1 MDFGKEGT
9 IPRTPLIAVAPWSKE
24 LIVSHIIECPAC
36 STRYRMNKPIP
47 EGGRSVKCA
56 RCGHQWRLAP
66 ESTEEEADIPAIE
79 EQSQAGEAEQRDP
92 FDRAA
97 DYMRQARGADAASE
111 AGHEPDEERQATDWL
126 ARRDHHAAAISTLS
140 QPDFAGYEQPSAPDT
155 AESYAEPEADAEAE
169 RETDAGIS
177 ADSHAEDEPEAPREP
192 AAESWWQR
200 FRSNAKFGSQPEAEP
215 EPQPEAAEEDDSDR
229 FSASDFDFGNERAD
243 EPDEREGQPDE
254 RRFAE
259 EPATLPPAF
268 GANAKSG
275 SEPSWPEFSATAW
288 RETSPPAPD
297 VAEPDFEEAEA
308 EIREALRSALENPAE
323 SEAEAFPKADT
334 RDTGGESD
342 WRSRWNLGS
351 TDKADEAAPQTER
364 FSFANRFDADTDA
377 EEDEPSPFRLTGKTV
392 KFPVFGV
399 RDRADEEDDADPRS
413 PDFEDD
419 IEDTYRPGA
428 APKRT
433 GMAEAGAFDD
443 REPASDFGSVFEERF
458 ARGSDEG
465 EFLGDDFD
473 DEAAALQQRFES
485 TDLAEY
491 QRARS
496 YGGLAIAAAWAVF
509 FSIISG
515 IALAFVSF
523 RQDIMAALPGTRSLY
538 HTLGFAVADNPVDFS
553 DVSYRWTTV
562 EGKPMIEVTGQV
574 VNVTERTVKVP
585 RVLVNVR
592 DGASRGPVQA
602 TANVQADSLA
612 PKESANFTLEFVSPS
627 KDISQIELE
636 FDENR

>member
-1 MDFGKEGT
+1 
-9 IPRTPLIAVAPWSKE
+9 
-24 LIVSHIIECPAC
+24 
-36 STRYRMNKPIP
+36 
-47 EGGRSVKCA
+47 
-56 RCGHQWRLAP
+56 LAP
-66 ESTEEEADIPAIE
+66 ENTEEEAEIPVME
-79 EQSQAGEAEQRDP
+79 EQSQEGEAEQRDP

-97 DYMRQARGADAASE
+97 DYMRQARGGEIGAATSE
-111 AGHEPDEERQATDWL
+111 PGHEPDAERQATDWL

-140 QPDFAGYEQPSAPDT
+140 QPDFAGYEQPSAPDM
-155 AESYAEPEADAEAE
+155 AEGYAEPQAGAEAE
-169 RETDAGIS
+169 YETNAGIS
-177 ADSHAEDEPEAPREP
+177 ADSHAEDAPETPPAPT
-192 AAESWWQR
+192 AQSWWQR
-200 FRSNAKFGSQPEAEP
+200 FRAHAKSEPQPEAEAEP
-215 EPQPEAAEEDDSDR
+215 EAEAAEEDDSER
-229 FSASDFDFGNERAD
+229 FSARDFSFGNERAD
-243 EPDEREGQPDE
+243 EPHDQDGQPDE
-254 RRFAE
+254 RRFVE

-268 GANAKSG
+268 GANAKSA

-288 RETSPPAPD
+288 RETSSPAPD

-308 EIREALRSALENPAE
+308 EIREALRSALENPPE
-323 SEAEAFPKADT
+323 EAAAFPKADT
-334 RDTGGESD
+334 NDAGGESD
-342 WRSRWNLGS
+342 WRSRWNLGNG
-351 TDKADEAAPQTER
+351 DNAEEAAPQTER
-364 FSFANRFDADTDA
+364 FSFASRFDADL
-377 EEDEPSPFRLTGKTV
+377 EEDEPSPFRLTGKTA

-399 RDRADEEDDADPRS
+399 RDQADEEDDADPRS
-413 PDFEDD
+413 SDFEDD
-419 IEDTYRPGA
+419 IEDSDRPGA
-428 APKRT
+428 VPKRA
-433 GMAEAGAFDD
+433 GKAEANVFDE
-443 REPASDFGSVFEERF
+443 REPASDFGSVFDERI
-458 ARGSDEG
+458 ARGSDDG

-574 VNVTERTVKVP
+574 VNITERTVKVP

>member
-1 MDFGKEGT
+1 
-9 IPRTPLIAVAPWSKE
+9 V
-24 LIVSHIIECPAC
+24 
-36 STRYRMNKPIP
+36 P
-47 EGGRSVKCA
+47 ENA
-56 RCGHQWRLAP
+56 
-66 ESTEEEADIPAIE
+66 EEEAEIPAME

-97 DYMRQARGADAASE
+97 DYVRQARGGVTGAAASE
-111 AGHEPDEERQATDWL
+111 TRHEPEEERQATDWL

-140 QPDFAGYEQPSAPDT
+140 QPDFAGYEQPSAPDM
-155 AESYAEPEADAEAE
+155 AEGYGEPQADAEAE
-169 RETDAGIS
+169 HETDAGIA
-177 ADSHAEDEPEAPREP
+177 ADSHAEDEPEAPRAP

-200 FRSNAKFGSQPEAEP
+200 FRANAKFGSQPEAEP
-215 EPQPEAAEEDDSDR
+215 EAEAAAAEEDDSER
-229 FSASDFDFGNERAD
+229 FSASDFNFGDDRAD
-243 EPDEREGQPDE
+243 EPDEQDGQPDE
-254 RRFAE
+254 RRFPE
-259 EPATLPPAF
+259 EQGTLPPAF
-268 GANAKSG
+268 GANARSAG
-275 SEPSWPEFSATAW
+275 EPSWPEFSTTAW
-288 RETSPPAPD
+288 RETAQPAPG

-308 EIREALRSALENPAE
+308 EIREALRSALENPPE
-323 SEAEAFPKADT
+323 EAPAFPKADSD
-334 RDTGGESD
+334 DTGGGSD
-342 WRSRWNLGS
+342 WRSRWNLGGA
-351 TDKADEAAPQTER
+351 DKADEAAPQTER
-364 FSFANRFDADTDA
+364 FSFASRFDADTDT
-377 EEDEPSPFRLTGKTV
+377 EEDEPSPFRLTGKTA

-399 RDRADEEDDADPRS
+399 RDQAGEDEEDDADPHS
-413 PDFEDD
+413 SDFEDD
-419 IEDTYRPGA
+419 IEDSYRPGA
-428 APKRT
+428 APKRA
-433 GMAEAGAFDD
+433 GMTEAGAFDD

-458 ARGSDEG
+458 ARGSDDG
-465 EFLGDDFD
+465 EFPGDDFD
-473 DEAAALQQRFES
+473 EEAAALQQRFES

>member
-1 MDFGKEGT
+1 MDFGEGGT
-9 IPRTPLIAVAPWSKE
+9 IPRTPLIAVAPWLKE

-56 RCGHQWRLAP
+56 RCGHQWRLVP
-66 ESTEEEADIPAIE
+66 ENTEEEAEILAIE

-97 DYMRQARGADAASE
+97 DYVRQARGGVIGAEAASE
-111 AGHEPDEERQATDWL
+111 AGHEPDVERQATDWL

-140 QPDFAGYEQPSAPDT
+140 QPELAGYEQPSAPDV
-155 AESYAEPEADAEAE
+155 AESHAESEADAQAEAE
-169 RETDAGIS
+169 TDIGAN
-177 ADSHAEDEPEAPREP
+177 SHTEDEPEAPQAP

-200 FRSNAKFGSQPEAEP
+200 FRANAKSEPQPEAET
-215 EPQPEAAEEDDSDR
+215 EVEAEAAEEDDSGR
-229 FSASDFDFGNERAD
+229 FNAIDFDFGDERPAEPDDPDEQADEQHFAD
-243 EPDEREGQPDE
+243 EP
-254 RRFAE
+254 A
-259 EPATLPPAF
+259 AAPPPF
-268 GANAKSG
+268 GAHAKSG
-275 SEPSWPEFSATAW
+275 SEPSWPEFNATAW

-323 SEAEAFPKADT
+323 PEAPAFPKADAH
-334 RDTGGESD
+334 DTGGEAD

-351 TDKADEAAPQTER
+351 ADKTDEAPPQTER
-364 FSFANRFDADTDA
+364 FSFATRFDADA
-377 EEDEPSPFRLTGKTV
+377 EEDEPSPFRLTGKTA
-392 KFPVFGV
+392 KFPVFGA
-399 RDRADEEDDADPRS
+399 RDQADEEEEADPHS
-413 PDFEDD
+413 PDFEND
-419 IEDTYRPGA
+419 IEDGFRPGA
-428 APKRT
+428 APKRA
-433 GMAEAGAFDD
+433 GMAEASAFDE
-443 REPASDFGSVFEERF
+443 REPASDFGSVFDERF
-458 ARGSDEG
+458 ARTGEDD

-473 DEAAALQQRFES
+473 DEAALQQRLES

-491 QRARS
+491 NQTRS

-523 RQDIMAALPGTRSLY
+523 RQDIMASLPGTRSLY
-538 HTLGFAVADNPVDFS
+538 HTLGFAVADNTVDFS

-592 DGASRGPVQA
+592 DGASRGPVKA
-602 TANVQADSLA
+602 TANVQADLLA
-612 PKESANFTLEFVSPS
+612 PKESANFSLEFVSPS

>member
-1 MDFGKEGT
+1 L
-9 IPRTPLIAVAPWSKE
+9 TPEI
-24 LIVSHIIECPAC
+24 
-36 STRYRMNKPIP
+36 
-47 EGGRSVKCA
+47 
-56 RCGHQWRLAP
+56 
-66 ESTEEEADIPAIE
+66 TEEEADIPVME
-79 EQSQAGEAEQRDP
+79 EQSQASEAEQHDP
-92 FDRAA
+92 FDDRAA
-97 DYMRQARGADAASE
+97 DYVRQARGGALGATAASE
-111 AGHEPDEERQATDWL
+111 PGHEPEAERQATDWL

-140 QPDFAGYEQPSAPDT
+140 QPDFAGYEQPSAPDM
-155 AESYAEPEADAEAE
+155 AEGYAEAQAGAEAE
-169 RETDAGIS
+169 HETDADIS
-177 ADSHAEDEPEAPREP
+177 ADSHAEDEPETPPAPT
-192 AAESWWQR
+192 AQSWWQR
-200 FRSNAKFGSQPEAEP
+200 FRAHAKSEPQPEAEP
-215 EPQPEAAEEDDSDR
+215 EPEAPAAEEDHSER
-229 FSASDFDFGNERAD
+229 FSASDFNFGNDRAV
-243 EPDEREGQPDE
+243 EPHEQDGQPDE
-254 RRFAE
+254 RRFVE

-268 GANAKSG
+268 AANARSTT
-275 SEPSWPEFSATAW
+275 EPSWPEFSATAW
-288 RETSPPAPD
+288 RETSSPEPD
-297 VAEPDFEEAEA
+297 VAEHDFEEAEA
-308 EIREALRSALENPAE
+308 EIREALRSALENPPEPDAP
-323 SEAEAFPKADT
+323 AFPKADT
-334 RDTGGESD
+334 NDTSGESD

-351 TDKADEAAPQTER
+351 GDKADEAAPQTER
-364 FSFANRFDADTDA
+364 FSFASRFDADL
-377 EEDEPSPFRLTGKTV
+377 EEDEPSPFRLTGKTA
-392 KFPVFGV
+392 KLPVFGA
-399 RDRADEEDDADPRS
+399 RDPADEEDEAHPRS
-413 PDFEDD
+413 SDFEDD

-428 APKRT
+428 APKRP
-433 GMAEAGAFDD
+433 GMDEASAFGE
-443 REPASDFGSVFEERF
+443 RGPASDFDSVFDERI
-458 ARGSDEG
+458 ARGSDDG

-491 QRARS
+491 QQARS
-496 YGGLAIAAAWAVF
+496 YGGLAVAAAWAVF

-538 HTLGFAVADNPVDFS
+538 QTLGFAVADNPVDFA

-612 PKESANFTLEFVSPS
+612 PNESANFTLEFVSPS